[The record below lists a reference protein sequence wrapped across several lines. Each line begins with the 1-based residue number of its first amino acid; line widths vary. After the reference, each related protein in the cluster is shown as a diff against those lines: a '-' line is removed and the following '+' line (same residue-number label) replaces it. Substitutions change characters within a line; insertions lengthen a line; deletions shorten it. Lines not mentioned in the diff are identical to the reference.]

1 MVISKRIYAI
11 KFNWY
16 FFDSCVDIILDLSS
30 MNKKEKKKILRR
42 FCHNT
47 SYGQSFLTFEEA
59 EKYVKDVQTK
69 WNWDEARHDIV
80 HCTICGEWHLLR
92 NENAPY
98 YSIYP
103 NAEEREIII
112 NEPFV
117 EKDFSK
123 KRTKRKMLGRF
134 RNVQKHPKP
143 KRMFGTVPD
152 NGWFD
157 SIISTR
163 YVCFNCR
170 KSWRSFVHRKE
181 QRYLTYER
189 SQKMNQVCPHC
200 GNSLQRVYPMFR
212 APKRNDIK
220 KWQLLEN
227 KYRKTS

>member
-47 SYGQSFLTFEEA
+47 SYGQSLLTFEEA

-157 SIISTR
+157 RIVSAR
-163 YVCFNCR
+163 FVCFSCH
-170 KSWRSFVHRKE
+170 KSWRKFNRKAD
-181 QRYLTYER
+181 QRRLNYARYDDK
-189 SQKMNQVCPHC
+189 QICPHC
-200 GNSLQRVYPMFR
+200 GKELQQVHPMFR
-212 APKRNDIK
+212 APKRNDVK
-220 KWQLLEN
+220 AWEKLEAR
-227 KYRKTS
+227 YRKKA